1 MNKKIIA
8 FSVQIFIILLSV
20 LVAVFLISVPYEA
33 SLIKVVIPTSPSQ
46 FSYMIK
52 NGTLYI
58 QTNSLIINNG
68 FYDLNDLSLFIS
80 VYTLSNFQIAYLY
93 LGFPYQHIVISNACV
108 SSGTIYVY
116 LEPYNVKASL
126 IIVGDTPV
134 ANFLIKLANLFDF
147 QTIHVGKEAN
157 EEAYENVNYNDIDK
171 FTIPDEAFIVI
182 ATSMSSSNIA
192 EEKLIEFFLKKHVSY
207 IGIVA
212 SKRRASALKNLLI
225 KKGYSK
231 ELVSKIRS
239 PAGISLGSSLN
250 YKEIALS
257 IITEIIGIK
266 KGGNFMPIEELEEMR
281 NEENF
286 IDPVC
291 GMVVS
296 KDTYKLIYGNV
307 EYRFCSK
314 VCLEKFMLTP
324 LKFLNQVK

>member
-1 MNKKIIA
+1 VYKERNYKDDKIQPVGEEI
-8 FSVQIFIILLSV
+8 
-20 LVAVFLISVPYEA
+20 YEEG
-33 SLIKVVIPTSPSQ
+33 VE
-46 FSYMIK
+46 
-52 NGTLYI
+52 
-58 QTNSLIINNG
+58 
-68 FYDLNDLSLFIS
+68 
-80 VYTLSNFQIAYLY
+80 
-93 LGFPYQHIVISNACV
+93 VISNACV

-250 YKEIALS
+250 YKELH
-257 IITEIIGIK
+257 
-266 KGGNFMPIEELEEMR
+266 
-281 NEENF
+281 
-286 IDPVC
+286 
-291 GMVVS
+291 
-296 KDTYKLIYGNV
+296 
-307 EYRFCSK
+307 
-314 VCLEKFMLTP
+314 
-324 LKFLNQVK
+324 

>member
-1 MNKKIIA
+1 M
-8 FSVQIFIILLSV
+8 FEDLLSK
-20 LVAVFLISVPYEA
+20 FHELIQNKEKFVMATVVYTKGMTSSKAGYKA
-33 SLIKVVIPTSPSQ
+33 LITNDGKVYGWIGGACIEESIKELAIECIKKGITR
-46 FSYMIK
+46 MIK
-52 NGTLYI
+52 I
-58 QTNSLIINNG
+58 QPVGEEIYEEG
-68 FYDLNDLSLFIS
+68 
-80 VYTLSNFQIAYLY
+80 VE
-93 LGFPYQHIVISNACV
+93 VISNACV

-212 SKRRASALKNLLI
+212 SKRRAAALKNLLI

>member
-1 MNKKIIA
+1 M
-8 FSVQIFIILLSV
+8 FEDLLSK
-20 LVAVFLISVPYEA
+20 FHELIQNKEKFVMATVVYTKGMTSSKAGYKA
-33 SLIKVVIPTSPSQ
+33 LITNDGKVYGWIGGACIEESIKELAIECIKKGITR
-46 FSYMIK
+46 MIK
-52 NGTLYI
+52 I
-58 QTNSLIINNG
+58 QPVGEEIYEEG
-68 FYDLNDLSLFIS
+68 
-80 VYTLSNFQIAYLY
+80 VE
-93 LGFPYQHIVISNACV
+93 VISNACV

-116 LEPYNVKASL
+116 LEPYNVKAGL

-250 YKEIALS
+250 CKEIALS

>member
-1 MNKKIIA
+1 M
-8 FSVQIFIILLSV
+8 FEDLLSK
-20 LVAVFLISVPYEA
+20 FHELIQNKEKFVMATVVYTKGMTSSKAGYKA
-33 SLIKVVIPTSPSQ
+33 LITNDGKVYGWIGGACIEESIKELAIECIKKGITR
-46 FSYMIK
+46 MIK
-52 NGTLYI
+52 I
-58 QTNSLIINNG
+58 QPVGEEIYEEG
-68 FYDLNDLSLFIS
+68 
-80 VYTLSNFQIAYLY
+80 VE
-93 LGFPYQHIVISNACV
+93 VISNACV